1 MYVCYMDID
10 FVFFWYVNNLIF
22 GVYDTKYTMYPYTF
36 GWYHYRCILQ
46 VMLPSRHSWIRW
58 SSWSFFLSLKID
70 QLFSAHFEGFGT
82 HQTRGKSWNPV
93 VFFLVSRNLEAVFTN
108 SAATYARIIIYIH
121 CFTTITPSPRWWKP
135 PSKGPLRPSL
145 SFGFALFDSETFRN
159 FCWML
164 KSSFV
169 VGSSEGSSFFM
180 CLNLIIPL
188 MVQKS
193 ETTTVWMFGCPC
205 K

>member
-93 VFFLVSRNLEAVFTN
+93 VFFFGFQEPWGRFHEFSSNICKNHHLYTLFHNHHPFPKVVE
-108 SAATYARIIIYIH
+108 
-121 CFTTITPSPRWWKP
+121 TTIQRPGKAQSVLWFCALW
-135 PSKGPLRPSL
+135 LRSL
-145 SFGFALFDSETFRN
+145 QEFLLDVEKQFRRGK
-159 FCWML
+159 L
-164 KSSFV
+164 RRK
-169 VGSSEGSSFFM
+169 
-180 CLNLIIPL
+180 
-188 MVQKS
+188 
-193 ETTTVWMFGCPC
+193 
-205 K
+205 

>member
-1 MYVCYMDID
+1 MIPNIQCIHIHLVDITTV
-10 FVFFWYVNNLIF
+10 VFF
-22 GVYDTKYTMYPYTF
+22 KS
-36 GWYHYRCILQ
+36 C
-46 VMLPSRHSWIRW
+46 SRHGTVELVGQVGPL
-58 SSWSFFLSLKID
+58 F
-70 QLFSAHFEGFGT
+70 LFSAHFEGFGT
-82 HQTRGKSWNPV
+82 HQTQGKSWNPV

-135 PSKGPLRPSL
+135 PSKGPVRPSL

-169 VGSSEGSSFFM
+169 VGRSEGSSFFM

-193 ETTTVWMFGCPC
+193 ETTTVWMSFMPL
-205 K
+205 